1 MWISHLD
8 LSVLGLWLWHRSTS
22 IITKMKRPISII
34 NCSDF
39 SPIVT
44 SSTIM
49 SRIGTTYSLLHR
61 KYVRDVFKNS
71 SHMSPATPP
80 HVAGTEN
87 ADSGQLFKLINGSVA
102 NPTEGILQGQHPL
115 VAETPARARQ
125 GRRRRRSRS
134 GAYLSSFLCVQNPCH
149 WQGIFP
155 QFQSTTITFTKT

>member
-61 KYVRDVFKNS
+61 KYVRDVIKNS

-87 ADSGQLFKLINGSVA
+87 ADSGQL
-102 NPTEGILQGQHPL
+102 
-115 VAETPARARQ
+115 
-125 GRRRRRSRS
+125 
-134 GAYLSSFLCVQNPCH
+134 
-149 WQGIFP
+149 
-155 QFQSTTITFTKT
+155 